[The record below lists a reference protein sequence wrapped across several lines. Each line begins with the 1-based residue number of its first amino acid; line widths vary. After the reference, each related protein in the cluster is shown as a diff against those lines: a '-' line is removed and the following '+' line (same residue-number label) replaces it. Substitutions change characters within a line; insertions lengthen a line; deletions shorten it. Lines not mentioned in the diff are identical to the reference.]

1 MFIVINII
9 IMLLAS
15 MAIITMFLNE
25 LMKCLRTNYDLEII
39 RSRKIKHVHY
49 KVFLPGDSFT
59 LTV

>member
-1 MFIVINII
+1 MFITINTV

-15 MAIITMFLNE
+15 MVIVTMFLNE

-49 KVFLPGDSFT
+49 KVFLPNQNFT